1 MVLDVTPFC
10 IQTLFPLLQSRLF
23 TFVQFLKSNFETR
36 KKSFRELL
44 NKVREAKKNIP
55 SFKTMLDVPAEMNED
70 AIDVA
75 PVVASSNLID
85 DRLAEFHTFHLVH
98 VSTLVEKKT
107 SCKTIMKNVYLARL
121 WQKRQILQESGT
133 KVISCKNRSKNF
145 LQDLLHYADKNSAAN
160 SEVSMAVNIEH

>member
-1 MVLDVTPFC
+1 
-10 IQTLFPLLQSRLF
+10 
-23 TFVQFLKSNFETR
+23 
-36 KKSFRELL
+36 
-44 NKVREAKKNIP
+44 
-55 SFKTMLDVPAEMNED
+55 MLDVPAEMNED

-75 PVVASSNLID
+75 PVVASSNFID

-133 KVISCKNRSKNF
+133 KVISCKNRSKISCKIYFTMQTKILQQIQKF
-145 LQDLLHYADKNSAAN
+145 LWP
-160 SEVSMAVNIEH
+160 